1 MADVLARRLGASW
14 EEEELDILAFDDD
27 EEFEEEDWEEDEWE
41 DDEWEDEDEWDD
53 EDEWED
59 EEDWEEEWEDEDDEP
74 ELGRRSRREEW

>member
-41 DDEWEDEDEWDD
+41 DDEWEDED
-53 EDEWED
+53 
-59 EEDWEEEWEDEDDEP
+59 DEP